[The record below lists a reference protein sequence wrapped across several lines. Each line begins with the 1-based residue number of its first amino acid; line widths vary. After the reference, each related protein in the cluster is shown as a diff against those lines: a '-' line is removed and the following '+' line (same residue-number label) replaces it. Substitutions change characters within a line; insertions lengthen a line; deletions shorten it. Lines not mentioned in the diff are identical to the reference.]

1 MLFDGVGFNSTP
13 LLQASINHRHS
24 TCCGY
29 YFFESTIT
37 HHLSFLFLSLSVN
50 ICEYHD
56 HCTFLSS
63 PFKLRNRNQVPPT
76 KAKTIFLT
84 AIGLGRGYFVAGM
97 HSGHI
102 YLFEGNKLK
111 AFADAHKSGTGGK
124 TGCQTLHLKT
134 DPTRKQ
140 DAESV
145 QFVSGGSDGQIILWD
160 FKFPKKGSEPR
171 LEEIR
176 NSRFNISSIT
186 PRPKNHCI
194 KSVCWDGSL
203 KNILIGTQGSE
214 AYSIGTVT
222 VVLWCGGDFSCC
234 CCWWWFYV
242 LYILLQCIM
251 VLFSPCSY
259 AALL

>member
-1 MLFDGVGFNSTP
+1 
-13 LLQASINHRHS
+13 
-24 TCCGY
+24 
-29 YFFESTIT
+29 
-37 HHLSFLFLSLSVN
+37 
-50 ICEYHD
+50 
-56 HCTFLSS
+56 
-63 PFKLRNRNQVPPT
+63 
-76 KAKTIFLT
+76 
-84 AIGLGRGYFVAGM
+84 M

-102 YLFEGNKLK
+102 YLFEGNRLK

-145 QFVSGGSDGQIILWD
+145 QFVSGGSDGQIILWE

-203 KNILIGTQGSE
+203 QTILIGTQGSE

-222 VVLWCGGDFSCC
+222 AVLVWGRLLLLLVVVLRVVPLVVIHHVV
-234 CCWWWFYV
+234 V
-242 LYILLQCIM
+242 L
-251 VLFSPCSY
+251 PCSY
-259 AALL
+259 DCTNAKPSLFFLCKLFSS

>member
-1 MLFDGVGFNSTP
+1 
-13 LLQASINHRHS
+13 
-24 TCCGY
+24 
-29 YFFESTIT
+29 
-37 HHLSFLFLSLSVN
+37 
-50 ICEYHD
+50 
-56 HCTFLSS
+56 
-63 PFKLRNRNQVPPT
+63 
-76 KAKTIFLT
+76 LT

-102 YLFEGNKLK
+102 YLFEGNRLK

-160 FKFPKKGSEPR
+160 FKFPKKEGSEPR

-222 VVLWCGGDFSCC
+222 VVVWRRLFLLLLLVVVLRVVHLVVMHHGVVFPMFIRCTALRIKLSKKWIPFFGSRTNNGLFFSIFPLHTLFFLNRHRRWEQNQQGQGEIVVQWPLPRRSVGFGTTPGASIGGGD
-234 CCWWWFYV
+234 V
-242 LYILLQCIM
+242 RG
-251 VLFSPCSY
+251 
-259 AALL
+259 